1 MIKILS
7 TALIVAMIGLFI
19 QVYSTSRAQTEIKVY
34 KAKCDSLQHIS
45 DSLYSELQPVQIE
58 LGRMQTAYDIF
69 LDKNYKAA
77 MQFGDIIANETE

>member
-34 KAKCDSLQHIS
+34 KAKYDSTQRVADSLH
-45 DSLYSELQPVQIE
+45 DELLPIQIE

-77 MQFGDIIANETE
+77 QQFGDIISNETE

>member
-7 TALIVAMIGLFI
+7 TALIVAMVNLFI
-19 QVYSTSRAQTEIKVY
+19 QVYSTSRAQTEVAIY
-34 KAKCDSLQHIS
+34 KAKCDSIQRVA
-45 DSLYSELQPVQIE
+45 DSLHDELLPIQIE

>member
-19 QVYSTSRAQTEIKVY
+19 QVYSTSKAQTEIKIY
-34 KAKCDSLQHIS
+34 KAKCDSLQHLS

-58 LGRMQTAYDIF
+58 LGRMQVAYDIF

-77 MQFGDIIANETE
+77 MQYGDIISNETE